1 MKFIDGLPVDTGAS
15 DCADSSRLAGMMAL
29 VGHEDAVD
37 CARYLIGVKDSGYLQ
52 GRRHTTDTHNLAN
65 DPRTFSRDQLL
76 CLAAGLAAQ
85 GKYTALQDLY
95 YAARKRGNVA
105 QNDLQDDGSL
115 KPYGA
120 DWIAP
125 HMMGAM
131 AVASGIKPKLSLYE
145 DLWLK
150 AHIMFDSKFNALGE
164 HNQLIA
170 VCFMAGDEYV
180 RLFRTSLPFYR
191 DALRNY
197 WGGWRGEP
205 ELAELI
211 IAAIE
216 KA

>member
-1 MKFIDGLPVDTGAS
+1 MKWIDDLPVDTGAS

-29 VGHEDAVD
+29 ANHPEAVD
-37 CARYLIGVKDSGYLQ
+37 CALYLVGVKDTGFLQ
-52 GRRHTTDTHNLAN
+52 ARRHTTDTHNLAN

-76 CLAAGLAAQ
+76 CLAAGLAKQ
-85 GKYTALQDLY
+85 NKLMALQDLY
-95 YAARKRGNVA
+95 YAAVKRGNVA

-131 AVASGIKPKLSLYE
+131 AVASAIKPKLSLYE
-145 DLWLK
+145 DIWLR
-150 AHIMFDSKFNALGE
+150 AHIKFDKHFNSMGE
-164 HNQLIA
+164 LNQLLA
-170 VCFMAGDEYV
+170 VCFMAGPKYV
-180 RLFRTSLPFYR
+180 VLFRTSLPFYK
-191 DALRNY
+191 DAIRAY

-205 ELAELI
+205 ELGEMI
-211 IAAIE
+211 IAAVE